1 MNVYNKKMQGYKK
14 LKKLLYFTKL
24 YPIFQFQLN
33 FPSMSFSSNFR
44 MLISQ
49 QSSTT
54 PVQPAELINTKM
66 EVFFMRELRNTKIIA
81 VDHGYGNM
89 KTANTV
95 TPTGIKA
102 YETEP
107 IFTGNILE
115 YNGIYYRIGEGHKE
129 FIPDK
134 AMDEEYYL
142 LTLMAIAREL
152 NVFSIRE
159 ADVHLAAGL
168 PLTWIRNQREAFR
181 SYLLQNPEVHYRF
194 NGKEYHLRFV
204 GCSLYPQGYP
214 AIVNQLGNFKGTNL
228 LADIGN
234 GTMNILYINNK
245 KAQESRCWTEKLG
258 VNQCMIAAKNAILD
272 KFGVKI
278 EESTVEQIL
287 RFGTADISAPYL
299 DCISSIA
306 RQYVAELFST
316 LRKYEYNP
324 DLMRLYVVGG
334 GGCLIRNFGTYD
346 KSRVTIIDDICAT
359 AKGYESLAYM
369 SLKRRG

>member
-1 MNVYNKKMQGYKK
+1 MKNVSTIY
-14 LKKLLYFTKL
+14 LFS
-24 YPIFQFQLN
+24 QFLLN
-33 FPSMSFSSNFR
+33 FPSMPFSSDLR

-54 PVQPAELINTKM
+54 PVRPAESINTKT

-168 PLTWIRNQREAFR
+168 PLTWMNNNLDILDSQDISLKKQLEKDAAAFREEKFRPEPEQYTELLDTRIQIRPDFRDKLIEQLKGTFGKYYDYHRRDIAANEVDYLNVEDSDVFSHRAWELKYQREQEMRRNQPARAKKK
-181 SYLLQNPEVHYRF
+181 SY
-194 NGKEYHLRFV
+194 
-204 GCSLYPQGYP
+204 
-214 AIVNQLGNFKGTNL
+214 
-228 LADIGN
+228 D
-234 GTMNILYINNK
+234 M
-245 KAQESRCWTEKLG
+245 
-258 VNQCMIAAKNAILD
+258 
-272 KFGVKI
+272 
-278 EESTVEQIL
+278 
-287 RFGTADISAPYL
+287 
-299 DCISSIA
+299 
-306 RQYVAELFST
+306 EL
-316 LRKYEYNP
+316 
-324 DLMRLYVVGG
+324 
-334 GGCLIRNFGTYD
+334 
-346 KSRVTIIDDICAT
+346 
-359 AKGYESLAYM
+359 
-369 SLKRRG
+369 

>member
-1 MNVYNKKMQGYKK
+1 
-14 LKKLLYFTKL
+14 
-24 YPIFQFQLN
+24 
-33 FPSMSFSSNFR
+33 
-44 MLISQ
+44 
-49 QSSTT
+49 
-54 PVQPAELINTKM
+54 
-66 EVFFMRELRNTKIIA
+66 MRELRNTKIIA

-129 FIPDK
+129 FISDK

-181 SYLLQNPEVHYRF
+181 SYLLQDPEVHYRF
-194 NGKEYHLRFV
+194 NGKEYHLHFA

-214 AIVNQLGNFKGTNL
+214 AIVNHLGNFKGTNL

-258 VNQCMIAAKNAILD
+258 VNQCMIAAKNAVLD

-287 RFGTADISAPYL
+287 RFGTADISVPYL

>member
-54 PVQPAELINTKM
+54 PVQPAESINTKM
-66 EVFFMRELRNTKIIA
+66 EVFFIRELRNTKIIA

-181 SYLLQNPEVHYRF
+181 SYLLQNPEVHYLF

-234 GTMNILYINNK
+234 GTMNILYVNNK

-258 VNQCMIAAKNAILD
+258 VNQCMIAAKNAVLD